1 MPPLDSES
9 TTQGQAHFDSLPDSS
24 AIQSP
29 VKQVVIAG
37 GGTAGWM
44 AATALSRLLGKS
56 ISVTLVES
64 KDIGIVGVGEAT
76 IPPIRTFHKLLGID
90 EKAFMRATQA
100 TFKLG
105 IEFQN
110 WREKS
115 HSYIHSFG
123 ITGRE
128 CWAGEFHHFWLRAK
142 DYGFAGEFGDYCPEL
157 LAAKQ
162 GKFASSDTAPL
173 NFAYHFDAVAYGRF
187 LKQLAIDAGVTHIEG
202 DINRVQQCP
211 TSGNITS
218 LNLADNSEIKGDF
231 FIDCTGFKG
240 LLIEETLHTGYDDW
254 RHFLLCDS
262 AVAMQT
268 SLTQPPLPY
277 TKSIAHEAGWQ
288 WQIPLQERMGNGL
301 VYCSRFMSDEKA
313 IATLKAQVSGDP
325 INSPRVIRFT
335 PGKRRKGWNKNCV
348 ALGLASGFIEPLES
362 TSIHLIMTGLVRLM
376 RLFPF
381 DGVTQSAIDEYNAKF
396 TSEMDAILDFI
407 VMHYK
412 VTNRHDSPF
421 WQQCQRM
428 DIPQSLTHKLRLFEQ
443 TGRVFLDDGDIFR
456 VDSWT
461 QVLMGQGMLPKQYHR
476 VADEMS
482 EAALKQ
488 FMTGLKQ
495 QVMQQVASLPSH
507 AQFLEHYLK

>member
-1 MPPLDSES
+1 M
-9 TTQGQAHFDSLPDSS
+9 TSLVSDKLSGMGS
-24 AIQSP
+24 ASAQP
-29 VKQVVIAG
+29 QKAVKSVVIAG

-56 ISVTLVES
+56 LSITLVES

-90 EKAFMRATQA
+90 EKAFMKATQA

-110 WREKS
+110 WREKG

-142 DYGFAGEFGDYCPEL
+142 EYGFAEEFGDYCPEL
-157 LAAKQ
+157 VAAKQ
-162 GKFASSDTAPL
+162 GKFATSEAMPL
-173 NFAYHFDAVAYGRF
+173 NFAYHFDAVAYGRY
-187 LKQLAIDAGVTHIEG
+187 LKTLACDAGVVHVEG
-202 DINRVQQCP
+202 DISQVNVCEQ
-211 TSGNITS
+211 SGNITS
-218 LNLADNSEIKGDF
+218 LSLADGNAIQGDF

-240 LLIEETLHTGYDDW
+240 LLIEEALHTGYDNW
-254 RHFLLCDS
+254 SHYLLCDR

-268 SLTQPPLPY
+268 ELAGPPVPY
-277 TKSIAHEAGWQ
+277 TKSVAHSAGWR
-288 WQIPLQERMGNGL
+288 WQIPLRERMGNGL
-301 VYCSRFMSDEKA
+301 VYCSRYMSDDQA
-313 IATLKAQVSGDP
+313 IDTLRNEVVGNP
-325 INSPRVIRFT
+325 INEPRIIRFT
-335 PGKRRKGWNKNCV
+335 PGKRRMGWNKNCV

-381 DGVTQSAIDEYNAKF
+381 DGVTQSAIDEYNNKF

-412 VTNRHDSPF
+412 VTDRHDSAF

-428 DIPQSLTHKLRLFEQ
+428 DIPASLIHKLALFEQ

-461 QVLMGQGMLPKQYHR
+461 QVLMGQGMMPKQYHR

-482 EAALKQ
+482 EQSLKQ
-488 FMTGLKQ
+488 FMAGLKQ
-495 QVMQQVASLPSH
+495 QVDNHVAKLPSH
-507 AQFLEHYLK
+507 DAFLAQFLG

>member
-1 MPPLDSES
+1 MTVSGLDSS
-9 TTQGQAHFDSLPDSS
+9 KNQT
-24 AIQSP
+24 P
-29 VKQVVIAG
+29 VKNVVIAG

-56 ISVTLVES
+56 INVTLVES

-105 IEFQN
+105 IEFEN
-110 WREKS
+110 WREQG

-142 DYGFAGEFGDYCPEL
+142 EYGFGGEFGDYCPEL
-157 LAAKQ
+157 IAAKQ
-162 GKFASSDTAPL
+162 SKFATSEAMPL

-187 LKQLAIDAGVTHIEG
+187 LKSLACDAGVTHKEG
-202 DINRVQQCP
+202 DIEKVVVCP
-211 TSGNITS
+211 QSGNIQS
-218 LNLADNSEIKGDF
+218 LRLASDEVIDGDF

-240 LLIEETLHTGYDDW
+240 LLIEQALHTGYDDW
-254 RHFLLCDS
+254 RHYLFCDS

-268 SLTQPPLPY
+268 ELTAPPVPY
-277 TKSIAHEAGWQ
+277 TKSVAHKAGWR

-301 VYCSRFMSDEKA
+301 VFCSRFMNDEDA
-313 IATLKAQVSGDP
+313 INTLKSQVTGAP
-325 INSPRVIRFT
+325 INEPRVIRFT
-335 PGKRRKGWNKNCV
+335 PGKRRRGWNKNCV
-348 ALGLASGFIEPLES
+348 ALGLSSGFIEPLES
-362 TSIHLIMTGLVRLM
+362 TSIHLIMTGLIRLM

-381 DGVTQSAIDEYNAKF
+381 DGITQSAIDEYNNKF
-396 TSEMDAILDFI
+396 DSEMSAILDFI

-412 VTNRHDSPF
+412 VTQREDSPF

-428 DIPQSLTHKLRLFEQ
+428 DIPSSLKHKLDLFAES
-443 TGRVFLDDGDIFR
+443 GRVFLDDGDIFR

-461 QVLMGQGMLPKQYHR
+461 QVLMGQGMTPSQYHR

-482 EAALKQ
+482 EQSLKQ
-488 FMTGLKQ
+488 FMAGLKQ
-495 QVMQQVASLPSH
+495 QVDNHVAKLPSH
-507 AQFLEHYLK
+507 EAFLTQYLR